1 MPATKPSVII
11 VGAGFGGLGAA
22 IELQRNGFDDLT
34 ILERASDLGGVWREN
49 TYPGAACDVPSPL
62 YSFSYEPKPD
72 WPHRYSGQAEI
83 LGYLHAVATKHRLL
97 ERIRF
102 GAEVTEASFDEHAG
116 RWTVR
121 TADGDIRSA
130 DVLISAVGQLSRPR
144 MPDIAGIETFAGPS
158 FHSAQWNHDV
168 DLAGKRVAVIGTGAS
183 AIQFVPAIAPEV
195 DRLTLFQRTAAWVV
209 RRTDREYRPIHHA
222 LFAHVPGLRLAQRL
236 WVWCFLE
243 FFSLGLTAIPPI
255 RRIATWLGTR
265 ALRHDVPDPRL
276 RAKLTPDY
284 PVLCKR
290 VLFSNEYYPA
300 LTRPNVDVVTEPIAE
315 VVSEGVRTADGTVH
329 PADVIVYGTGFKGSE
344 FLWPIRIFGRDGAEL
359 EKVWAEG
366 ARAYLGMT
374 VPGFPNL
381 FLMYGPNTN
390 LGTGSIIYMIE
401 CQARYIRQ
409 AVAYLS
415 EHPGSCL
422 EVKSETAAAFDAQTQ
437 RRLLRTPW
445 TACSSWY
452 RNAAGRITNNWPG
465 TVTAYRLRTRSLNPD
480 DYVLRAPEPVHT
492 S

>member
-1 MPATKPSVII
+1 MSTPSVIV
-11 VGAGFGGLGAA
+11 VGAGFGGLGVA
-22 IELQRNGFDDLT
+22 IELQRNGFDKIT
-34 ILERASDLGGVWREN
+34 ILERAADLGGVWREN
-49 TYPGAACDVPSPL
+49 TYPGAACDVPSTL

-72 WPHRYSGQAEI
+72 WPHRYSGQADI
-83 LGYLHAVATKHRLL
+83 LGYLHTVAVKYRLL
-97 ERIRF
+97 DRIVF
-102 GAEVTEASFDEHAG
+102 DTEVTEARFDESAQ

-121 TADGDIRSA
+121 TANGADRTA
-130 DVLISAVGQLSRPR
+130 DVLICAVGQLSRPR
-144 MPDIAGIETFAGPS
+144 MPDIAGIDTFTGPS
-158 FHSAQWNHDV
+158 FHSAQWDHSV
-168 DLAGKRVAVIGTGAS
+168 ELTGKRVAVIGTGAS

-195 DRLTLFQRTAAWVV
+195 ERLTLFQRTAAWVV
-209 RRTDREYRPIHHA
+209 RRTDRNYRPMHHA
-222 LFAHVPGLRLAQRL
+222 LFRHVPGLRLAQRL

-265 ALRHDVPDPRL
+265 ALRGDIPDARL
-276 RAKLTPDY
+276 REKLTPDY

-300 LTRPNVDVVTEPIAE
+300 LVRPNVDVVTEHIAE
-315 VVSEGVRTADGTVH
+315 VVPEGVRTADGTVH

-344 FLWPIRIFGRDGAEL
+344 FLWPIKVFGREGVEL
-359 EKVWAEG
+359 DRMWDEG
-366 ARAYLGMT
+366 ARAYLGMA
-374 VPGFPNL
+374 VPGFPNM

-390 LGTGSIIYMIE
+390 LGTGSILYMIE

-409 AVAYLS
+409 AVRYLS
-415 EHPGSCL
+415 DHPHSRL
-422 EVKSETAAAFDAQTQ
+422 EVRPETAAAFDEQLQ

-465 TVTAYRLRTRSLNPD
+465 TVTAYRLRTRTLDPADYLTGLPD
-480 DYVLRAPEPVHT
+480 SIGIR
-492 S
+492 